1 MKKTLIAL
9 AVLAASGASFAQV
22 TVSGKLGFSYQ
33 KNAVVGGGA
42 ANHGMQMADGDLN
55 FTAVEDLGGGSK
67 ITAASAFK
75 SRGRDT
81 GIDARDA
88 SLTLVTS
95 VGAISMGSM
104 ESPNTILNT
113 AGAPVSLATGHD
125 NGQLSGAGLIQAAPN
140 VDYVSYALPVGPVLL
155 SLAYTD
161 SIGAGAGNTAGAGN
175 IQANAVRAAY
185 AAGPLKAAIDFTAYS
200 AAAAVGTQMD
210 GLTRTRVFGSYDL
223 GVAVIGAGVQVHN
236 HDKPTEAN
244 FSLNV
249 PLSGSFS
256 VGLVHSMKEAQKTTA
271 FTTVGGAALAVRD
284 SMSGTAV
291 GATYMLSKTANVN
304 ASYSTYSSSTNQ
316 DNEFRIRLMKSF

>member
-22 TVSGKLGFSYQ
+22 TVSGNLGFSYQ

-55 FTAVEDLGGGSK
+55 FTAVEDLGGGNK
-67 ITAASAFK
+67 ITAASAFV

-81 GIDARDA
+81 NITGRDA

-95 VGAISMGSM
+95 AGAIAMGSV
-104 ESPNTILNT
+104 ESPNAILNT

-125 NGQLSGAGLIQAAPN
+125 NGQLSGAGLIQAAIN

-155 SLAYTD
+155 SLAYSD
-161 SIGAGAGNTAGAGN
+161 SIGGAGAGAGN

>member
-55 FTAVEDLGGGSK
+55 FTAVEDLGGGNK
-67 ITAASAFK
+67 ITAASAFV

-81 GIDARDA
+81 NITGRDA

-95 VGAISMGSM
+95 AGAIAMGSV
-104 ESPNTILNT
+104 ESPNAILNT

-155 SLAYTD
+155 SLAYSD
-161 SIGAGAGNTAGAGN
+161 SIGGAGAGAGN

-210 GLTRTRVFGSYDL
+210 GLTRTRVYGSYDL